1 MPRSSKRTKVLK
13 ALKTIQSTRRQN
25 ATLRELFN
33 VENDEDSLD
42 DEDWIEDIYD
52 SLVDTA
58 VDEVEA
64 RRYLFR
70 SKTYRDRNETFDWQ
84 DIISDNSVRFSE
96 SEFHVHFRMNRSSY
110 HILLS
115 LLEHKETFYTV
126 SKGRKQLPIP
136 LQLLIFLRRIGSEG
150 TEASYTKLAVFFGIG
165 AGTVSV
171 VVRRVQNAFLEHYDE
186 LVSWPSLEGKSLMKE
201 QIKVEYGF
209 QNCIGIIDGTIII
222 MDEKPLK
229 YGESYYCRKNCY
241 SLNVQVVCN
250 HECKIQYLYGG
261 WPGSTYDNR
270 AWRNCKLYTKR
281 DEYFDDGE
289 YLLGDSAYS
298 TC

>member
-1 MPRSSKRTKVLK
+1 M
-13 ALKTIQSTRRQN
+13 
-25 ATLRELFN
+25 RELFN

-52 SLVDTA
+52 SLVDAA

-96 SEFHVHFRMNRSSY
+96 SEFHVHFRMNRNSY

-186 LVSWPSLEGKSLMKE
+186 LVS
-201 QIKVEYGF
+201 
-209 QNCIGIIDGTIII
+209 
-222 MDEKPLK
+222 
-229 YGESYYCRKNCY
+229 
-241 SLNVQVVCN
+241 
-250 HECKIQYLYGG
+250 
-261 WPGSTYDNR
+261 
-270 AWRNCKLYTKR
+270 
-281 DEYFDDGE
+281 
-289 YLLGDSAYS
+289 
-298 TC
+298 